1 MGLKLFCLLNCLTKY
16 PCECYPDLSR
26 PHLTLP
32 GLLSSPGAWMCSSGA
47 TTASS
52 SSVLRGSLT
61 LQSEVKLFYFIYFI
75 LFYFWPLFSKILI
88 VPVVTPPVSPGVE
101 EAEVSLSE
109 VQQVVMQLRGALSL
123 ASG

>member
-1 MGLKLFCLLNCLTKY
+1 
-16 PCECYPDLSR
+16 
-26 PHLTLP
+26 
-32 GLLSSPGAWMCSSGA
+32 MCSSGA

>member
-1 MGLKLFCLLNCLTKY
+1 MNCLTKY
-16 PCECYPDLSR
+16 PCECYPDLAR

-61 LQSEVKLFYFIYFI
+61 LQSEVKLFYTMYSC
-75 LFYFWPLFSKILI
+75 PLFSKILI

-123 ASG
+123 ASV